1 MFLFSKIYFIS
12 VYAIIKIEN
21 TNIFV
26 ALYTK
31 ILVIR
36 HTRRRRR
43 TGARKIKCYTRL
55 RCYIHVS
62 LVYQS
67 VYNVMSTKCIFI
79 KSMLPNSFLSFLK
92 YCVITS
98 LHFDKSVSNLIDANK
113 EHDLTPELQ
122 SLLKREIYL
131 SSAVNFR

>member
-43 TGARKIKCYTRL
+43 AGARKIKCYTRL
-55 RCYIHVS
+55 RCYIHTCPWFTN
-62 LVYQS
+62 Q
-67 VYNVMSTKCIFI
+67 F
-79 KSMLPNSFLSFLK
+79 
-92 YCVITS
+92 ITS
-98 LHFDKSVSNLIDANK
+98 CR
-113 EHDLTPELQ
+113 Q
-122 SLLKREIYL
+122 SAFLLNQCYRIRSLYPTLLEIL
-131 SSAVNFR
+131 RDNFAML